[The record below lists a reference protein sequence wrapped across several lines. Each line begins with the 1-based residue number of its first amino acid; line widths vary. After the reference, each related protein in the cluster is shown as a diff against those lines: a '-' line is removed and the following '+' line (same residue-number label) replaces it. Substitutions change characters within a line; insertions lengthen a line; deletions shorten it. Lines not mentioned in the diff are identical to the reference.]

1 MKYSIFSTAGITQ
14 RLSKHG
20 FFNSFDDAWEYIFE
34 HFEEEDFEDLMVDT
48 AERKFWELA

>member
-1 MKYSIFSTAGITQ
+1 MKYAIFSIVGITQ

-20 FFNSFDDAWEYIFE
+20 TFDSFDDAWEYIYE
-34 HFEEEDFEDLMVDT
+34 HFEEDDFENLTVDT